1 MTTGD
6 FRLADKLLVQRRR
19 TQPLHQIAAVLPM
32 MLASAVASTRPHLG
46 RFGHRS
52 TAIRGLA
59 LARDV
64 LSAAP

>member
-1 MTTGD
+1 MTGD
-6 FRLADKLLVQRRR
+6 FRPADKLLVQLRR
-19 TQPLHQIAAVLPM
+19 TRPLHQIVAVLPM
-32 MLASAVASTRPHLG
+32 MLASAVASTRPHVG

-52 TAIRGLA
+52 TPIRDLA